1 MEAWMLMLPKP
12 HLDSWY
18 IVIRREILENKELKN
33 KYRPKA
39 NKQAVKNIQLAYFFG
54 FFDILVSIIS
64 QNIFYFE
71 WWKICRIL
79 LFLPRFLK
87 DNNKLLS
94 YDKENV
100 RDFIFT
106 FFIA

>member
-1 MEAWMLMLPKP
+1 M
-12 HLDSWY
+12 
-18 IVIRREILENKELKN
+18 I
-33 KYRPKA
+33 
-39 NKQAVKNIQLAYFFG
+39 NIQLAYFFG

-64 QNIFYFE
+64 QNIFNFE
-71 WWKICRIL
+71 RWKICRIL

>member
-1 MEAWMLMLPKP
+1 MEVWMLMLPKP

-39 NKQAVKNIQLAYFFG
+39 NKQSVKNIQLAYFFG

-71 WWKICRIL
+71 RWKICRIL

-87 DNNKLLS
+87 DNNKLYFLLIKKMS
-94 YDKENV
+94 
-100 RDFIFT
+100 RS
-106 FFIA
+106 